1 MLADTIR
8 HNMVGEMARRGCW
21 RAWALTLG
29 LVAPIAAEP
38 ILAAPLAPPAGV
50 GQGGAIQLKVRR
62 QPDAVELV
70 VEGTGAGTQLVQS
83 TMASGW
89 LGQLVTSTP
98 GGLRLGPQRLTIPE
112 LGFQSVSLDGSGN
125 TYRLTVTPMQGVP
138 LGRPV
143 VSADDKNLVISFPVS
158 QQVSGTTARLAVT
171 QLGRIPGQAVAPP
184 LQPRAV
190 APPLGDMAVGTMVL
204 RNRSYLNVSGP
215 PVSMTIRNA
224 PARDVL
230 MTLAQMGGYGFVHV
244 DEAAAAPV
252 AAAPTGAA
260 AASSPSGRPVS
271 IAFQGEPY
279 ARAFNAVLLAAG
291 WQGRLEGRMIMAGP
305 SVLAKSFGAQ
315 VSKVYR
321 LNQASAGSAA
331 DYLASLGASITKV
344 NVITNSVTQGT
355 SQANQVSGGAVSQQ
369 TTSQNIT
376 TTETYGAA
384 TGPLKGLTGTTDSR
398 LQTITLVGDAQ
409 LVAVGESY
417 LRQIDLRQRQVA
429 LTVRILDVTLDS
441 DTDVS
446 NSFAFRY
453 GNNFIVNDEG
463 RLVGV
468 FNSQVP
474 PGTTAD
480 SQLPPANPPRPPFTT
495 LDAIGL
501 GSVPARN
508 PGLAY
513 SPENFYSFVRA
524 SIQSRN
530 TKILASPTLIL
541 SENQDEIAGGKEV
554 AARFPSS
561 DSGGAVGAESSGF
574 GAASIGRPRA
584 NEAFITVGEQV
595 ITSFDVTT
603 GTQGNTGLACEPE
616 FGIAGL
622 TFGARVSRVDD
633 NGFVTF
639 TLSPQITAKTRE
651 QNIPGCGPIDIL
663 AVRRLDT
670 GSARVRDGQT
680 LILTGV
686 ISDSD
691 LQAVTKWPILGDIPL
706 VGQFFRGSSGTR
718 QKRELVIMVTPRIL
732 DDSQGGGYGYGFRPA
747 TREARSVLGS

>member
-1 MLADTIR
+1 
-8 HNMVGEMARRGCW
+8 MVGDMARRGTW
-21 RAWALTLG
+21 RALALTLG

-38 ILAAPLAPPAGV
+38 ILAAPLASPAES

-83 TMASGW
+83 TMANGW
-89 LGQLVTSTP
+89 LGQLVTGTA

-143 VSADDKNLVISFPVS
+143 VSADDKSLVISFPVS
-158 QQVSGTTARLAVT
+158 QQVSGITARLAVT
-171 QLGRIPGQAVAPP
+171 QPGRIPGQTVAPP

-230 MTLAQMGGYGFVHV
+230 MTLAQMGGYGFVFV
-244 DEAAAAPV
+244 DDAGAV
-252 AAAPTGAA
+252 AAAS
-260 AASSPSGRPVS
+260 ASARPVS
-271 IAFQGEPY
+271 IAFQGQPY
-279 ARAFNAVLLAAG
+279 ARAINAVLLAAG

-305 SVLAKSFGAQ
+305 SVHGKSFGAQ

-344 NVITNSVTQGT
+344 NVISNSVTQGM
-355 SQANQVSGGAVSQQ
+355 SQAGQVSGGSVSQQ

-376 TTETYGAA
+376 TTETYGAGA
-384 TGPLKGLTGTTDSR
+384 GPLKGLTGTTDSR
-398 LQTITLVGDAQ
+398 LQTITLVGDSQ
-409 LVAVGESY
+409 LVAVAEGY
-417 LRQIDLRQRQVA
+417 LRQIDLRQRQAA
-429 LTVRILDVTLDS
+429 LTVRILDVTLDN
-441 DTDVS
+441 DADIS

-480 SQLPPANPPRPPFTT
+480 SRLPPANPPRPPFTT

-501 GSVPARN
+501 DSVPARN

-513 SPENFYSFVRA
+513 SPDNFYNFVRA

-554 AARFPSS
+554 AAQFPSG
-561 DSGGAVGAESSGF
+561 DSGGMVGAGSSGF

-622 TFGARVSRVDD
+622 TFGARVSRIDD

-651 QNIPGCGPIDIL
+651 QSIPGCGPIDIL

-706 VGQFFRGSSGTR
+706 VGQFFRGSSGIR

-732 DDSQGGGYGYGFRPA
+732 DDSQGGGYGYGFRP
-747 TREARSVLGS
+747 TTPEARSVLGG